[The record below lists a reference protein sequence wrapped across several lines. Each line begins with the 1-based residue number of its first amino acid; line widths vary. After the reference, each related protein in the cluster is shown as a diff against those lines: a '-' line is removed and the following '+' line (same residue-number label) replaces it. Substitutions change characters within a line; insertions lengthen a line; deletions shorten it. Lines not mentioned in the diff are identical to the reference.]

1 MKISIVDGFSADVN
15 TLVVPMFQ
23 QKDLEAW
30 LESLAEL
37 LEIETEFLQS
47 DFKAKHKEV
56 FTAYANGK
64 RVILLGLGKEIK
76 QSPIIEAFR
85 SFSNA
90 TKGKYFGNIGV
101 DLMNFQFENIEADL
115 IPFFTELATN
125 GLALGQYD
133 IRLLKSEKEALTGIN
148 SVEFLTNETD
158 QADAENA
165 ANVGLAIAETQKE
178 AMTLLNL
185 PASHKTALVL
195 ADWAVQSGEKYG
207 YDVQIFDKAQIEALG
222 LHALLAVNRGSEIP
236 PRFIVMEH
244 KPEGFESMKTVGLV
258 GKGVTYDTG
267 GLNIKTRGMHFM
279 KSDMGGAAAVLGTM
293 EMAAKLNLP
302 IHLIGIVPSTDNCVD
317 ATAYKPGDVINSY
330 SGKTI
335 EVMDTDAEGRLCLA
349 DGLSYLVRN
358 FSPDVVID
366 LATLTGSSV
375 QTLGYAAGALFSQN
389 DDLAKD
395 LYESGLRTGERV
407 WRLPMWDDYKK
418 NLHSDI
424 ADLRNF
430 GLTPLAGAAEAA
442 KFLEHFVDEHENYA
456 HLDIAGVA
464 YIDSEYT
471 KQKAG
476 TAFGIRLLKDYFNNL
491 ND

>member
-1 MKISIVDGFSADVN
+1 
-15 TLVVPMFQ
+15 
-23 QKDLEAW
+23 
-30 LESLAEL
+30 
-37 LEIETEFLQS
+37 
-47 DFKAKHKEV
+47 
-56 FTAYANGK
+56 
-64 RVILLGLGKEIK
+64 
-76 QSPIIEAFR
+76 
-85 SFSNA
+85 
-90 TKGKYFGNIGV
+90 
-101 DLMNFQFENIEADL
+101 
-115 IPFFTELATN
+115 
-125 GLALGQYD
+125 
-133 IRLLKSEKEALTGIN
+133 
-148 SVEFLTNETD
+148 
-158 QADAENA
+158 
-165 ANVGLAIAETQKE
+165 
-178 AMTLLNL
+178 MTLLNL

-195 ADWAVQSGEKYG
+195 ADWAAKSGDKYG
-207 YDVQIFDKAQIEALG
+207 YDVQIFNKEQIEELG

-244 KPEGFESMKTVGLV
+244 KPEGFENMKTIGIV

-389 DDLAKD
+389 DDLAKE
-395 LYESGLRTGERV
+395 LYESGLKTGEKV

-442 KFLEHFVDEHENYA
+442 KFLEHFVDEHEAYA

-464 YIDSEYT
+464 YTDSEYT

-476 TAFGIRLLKDYFNNL
+476 TAFGIRLLKDYISIVTH
-491 ND
+491 

>member
-1 MKISIVDGFSADVN
+1 MKISIVDGFSADVS
-15 TLVVPMFQ
+15 TLIVPMFQ

-30 LESLAEL
+30 LDSLAEL
-37 LEIETEFLQS
+37 LEIETAFLQS

-56 FTAYANGK
+56 FTTYANGK
-64 RVILLGLGKEIK
+64 RVILLGLGEEIK
-76 QSPIIEAFR
+76 QMPIIEAFR
-85 SFSNA
+85 SFSNK
-90 TKGKYFGNIGV
+90 TKGKNFGSIGV
-101 DLMNFQFENIEADL
+101 DFMNFQFENIEADL

-133 IRLLKSEKEALTGIN
+133 IRLLKSTKEEI
-148 SVEFLTNETD
+148 SKIEMVEFLTNEAE
-158 QADAENA
+158 QADANNA
-165 ANVGLAIAETQKE
+165 AQVGLAIAETQQE

-195 ADWAVQSGEKYG
+195 ADWAARSGDKYG
-207 YDVQIFDKAQIEALG
+207 YDVQIFDKAQIEELG

-244 KPEGFESMKTVGLV
+244 KPEGFENMKTIGLV

-358 FSPDVVID
+358 YSVDVVID

-395 LYESGLRTGERV
+395 LYLSGLKTGERV

-442 KFLEHFVDEHENYA
+442 KFLEHFVDEHEAYA

-464 YIDSEYT
+464 YTDSEYS

-476 TAFGIRLLKDYFNNL
+476 TAFGIRLLKDYFSL
-491 ND
+491 